1 MTSCRARRM
10 SERRLESE
18 DIDPPLYRVRGMAV
32 PQLVWVTVEPCCPAP
47 LSTDLS
53 NRLSSEVSVSAGA
66 RKYIAVS
73 FAAAKR
79 LKKLERVTGHSNSP
93 CFGSFSKQVDLTAIG
108 ENFDVLPFDNCDLRN
123 SATQEIRTPDKGVI
137 TNGVAVV
144 MNSLG
149 DRRHQQPELL
159 FAERPGALA
168 GHQHRARWHRV
179 PGDTSHW

>member
-1 MTSCRARRM
+1 METGGYTPFAAN
-10 SERRLESE
+10 
-18 DIDPPLYRVRGMAV
+18 I
-32 PQLVWVTVEPCCPAP
+32 
-47 LSTDLS
+47 S
-53 NRLSSEVSVSAGA
+53 NRLSREMSLSSGT
-66 RKYIAVS
+66 RTYIAVS
-73 FAAAKR
+73 FATAKR
-79 LKKLERVTGHSNSP
+79 LKKLERVSGHSNSP
-93 CFGSFSKQVDLTAIG
+93 CFGSFSKEVNLTAIG
-108 ENFDVLPFDNCDLRN
+108 ENFDVLPFDTRNLRN

>member
-1 MTSCRARRM
+1 MKREYVHA
-10 SERRLESE
+10 
-18 DIDPPLYRVRGMAV
+18 PLHSVCGMAV
-32 PQLVWVTVEPCCPAP
+32 PQLVWVNVEPCCPAP

-79 LKKLERVTGHSNSP
+79 VKKLERVTGHSNSP
-93 CFGSFSKQVDLTAIG
+93 CFGSFSKQVNLTAIG
-108 ENFDVLPFDNCDLRN
+108 ENFDVPPSDNRNLRN

-137 TNGVAVV
+137 TNGVAIV

-149 DRRHQQPELL
+149 NRCHQQPHLFIGQATGRLLGVEL
-159 FAERPGALA
+159 RP
-168 GHQHRARWHRV
+168 ARDRITWHPRHCR
-179 PGDTSHW
+179 P